1 MIMDNIQ
8 ELVLEDVTFDEARQ
22 NFNRVLQRLF
32 RSMLDSGSSDGSITL
47 KIDVSLTREY
57 IPNNDPDI
65 EGESREIHKPKF
77 DHKVSSTVTVKD
89 ELKGNKNPEM
99 ELVWDEEKQMY
110 VLAYIANTGQKSIFD
125 KDQPWNQDGKQPDG
139 DGQEHLETDPKKTWM
154 NTPLLPGE
162 VADEGA
168 LPGEVANNRALPGEV
183 QNPEDDVI
191 DGSFREV
198 VEAENKAGNDASGEN
213 TGEEPQTPPG
223 GDNEAEG
230 DDYGYE
236 EPEEP
241 EE

>member
-8 ELVLEDVTFDEARQ
+8 ELVLEDGTFEEARQ

-32 RSMLDSGSSDGSITL
+32 KSMLDSGSSDGSITL

-65 EGESREIHKPKF
+65 EGESREIQKPKF

-110 VLAYIANTGQKSIFD
+110 VLAYIANTGQRSIFD

-139 DGQEHLETDPKKTWM
+139 DGQERLETDPEKTWM

-162 VADEGA
+162 VADE
-168 LPGEVANNRALPGEV
+168 RALPGEV
-183 QNPEDDVI
+183 QNPDDVI
-191 DGSFREV
+191 DGDFHEV
-198 VEAENKAGNDASGEN
+198 GEAENKAGNDAIGEN

>member
-1 MIMDNIQ
+1 MITDNMQ

-125 KDQPWNQDGKQPDG
+125 KDQPWNQEKR
-139 DGQEHLETDPKKTWM
+139 QEGEEKLETDPEKTWM
-154 NTPLLPGE
+154 NVPQLPGE

-168 LPGEVANNRALPGEV
+168 LPGEVANGRALPGEV

-198 VEAENKAGNDASGEN
+198 GE
-213 TGEEPQTPPG
+213 G
-223 GDNEAEG
+223 EAEG
-230 DDYGYE
+230 EEDGYGYE

>member
-1 MIMDNIQ
+1 MIMDNMQ
-8 ELVLEDVTFDEARQ
+8 ELVLEDVTFEEARQ

-125 KDQPWNQDGKQPDG
+125 KDQPWNQEEQ
-139 DGQEHLETDPKKTWM
+139 QEGEERLETDPEKNWM
-154 NTPLLPGE
+154 NVPQ
-162 VADEGA
+162 
-168 LPGEVANNRALPGEV
+168 LPGEV

-191 DGSFREV
+191 DGDFREV
-198 VEAENKAGNDASGEN
+198 GE
-213 TGEEPQTPPG
+213 GEDREDG
-223 GDNEAEG
+223 
-230 DDYGYE
+230 YGYE